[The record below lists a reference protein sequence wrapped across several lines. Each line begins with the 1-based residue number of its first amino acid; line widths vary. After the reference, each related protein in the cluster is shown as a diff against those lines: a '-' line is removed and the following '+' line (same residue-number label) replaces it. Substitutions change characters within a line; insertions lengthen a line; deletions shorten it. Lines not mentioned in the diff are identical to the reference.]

1 MVDFT
6 RIALLVFKMDA
17 GVLVVVVDGDDADDP
32 AAVTVGGCD
41 VNVGFGPKW
50 FKAKPGF
57 GARL

>member
-1 MVDFT
+1 
-6 RIALLVFKMDA
+6 MDA